1 MDERVGTAQ
10 RNTVLELLSRALEEG
25 YLDLSEYEERMTSVH
40 TARTVG
46 DLVRPLVD
54 LPSQFRWDPRGPLTP
69 GAPAPAQVRP
79 TQPTGWLD
87 ESPTWSRQ
95 PGWPGQ
101 SGRTNPPG
109 WMPQPGWTARSP
121 WAGPSVSPGLPVPPG
136 GSTDDGH
143 GRSVAALALGLVSLP
158 MSICLGAGLL
168 LGIPAIILGWPRRGG
183 RRQSPNATA
192 GLVLGLVGT
201 AVSLVMIAM
210 LFTDD

>member
-10 RNTVLELLSRALEEG
+10 RNTVLELLSQALEQG

-54 LPSQFRWDPRGPLTP
+54 LPSQFRWDPRGHFAP
-69 GAPAPAQVRP
+69 GAPAPAQARP
-79 TQPTGWLD
+79 VQPSGWLD
-87 ESPTWSRQ
+87 ESPTWS
-95 PGWPGQ
+95 
-101 SGRTNPPG
+101 S
-109 WMPQPGWTARSP
+109 QPGWTGQPARTSQPGWQPRPGWTAGSP
-121 WAGPSVSPGLPVPPG
+121 WAGSPTPPG
-136 GSTDDGH
+136 GATDDGH

-201 AVSLVMIAM
+201 AVSLVMIAT
-210 LFTDD
+210 LFMDG